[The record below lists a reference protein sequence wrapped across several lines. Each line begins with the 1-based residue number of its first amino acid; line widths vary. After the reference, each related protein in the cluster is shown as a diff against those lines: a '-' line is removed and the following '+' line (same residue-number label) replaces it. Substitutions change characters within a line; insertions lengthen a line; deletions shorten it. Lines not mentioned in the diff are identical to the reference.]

1 MQKTIDIT
9 ALIDSLPFPALWLE
23 KRYEPRHVND
33 AFDVLLTLDATLTD
47 QLVHRLIEGE
57 SDRDFTLVE
66 QSFEFWQFSLG
77 SMGWLVGLMPRAESA
92 LSERESAKDQK
103 RLLLALQNIV
113 STTKGYAELIAVM
126 LEENLIVAGERL
138 EAIRRYEQYVSDHL
152 QDMEALVESALDRRP
167 MAQLL
172 EQEHPQLVLVCF
184 DLAIQ
189 GEVVAELFR
198 AQGMVVTQATSK
210 EAATQIL
217 REQGSAF
224 DLLVIDDWF
233 DAAGHWLD
241 ASDDRRMILCNGRAF
256 DHPRA
261 RLLSAPK
268 LDMNHLLRA
277 AIELSELEAG

>member
-1 MQKTIDIT
+1 VLKTIDIT
-9 ALIDSLPFPALWLE
+9 ALVDSLPFPALWLE

-47 QLVHRLIEGE
+47 QLVHRLIEGQG
-57 SDRDFTLVE
+57 DHDFSLVD

-77 SMGWLVGLMPRAESA
+77 TKGWLVGLMPRAESA

-224 DLLVIDDWF
+224 DLLVIGDWF

>member
-9 ALIDSLPFPALWLE
+9 ELVDSLPFPALWLE

-47 QLVHRLIEGE
+47 QLVHRLIEGQ
-57 SDRDFTLVE
+57 SDHDFSLVE

-77 SMGWLVGLMPRAESA
+77 TKGWLVGLMPQAESA

-224 DLLVIDDWF
+224 DLLVIGDWF

>member
-1 MQKTIDIT
+1 MQKVIEIK
-9 ALIDSLPFPALWLE
+9 ALVDSLPFPAQWLD
-23 KRYEPRHVND
+23 KKYQLRHVNE
-33 AFDVLLTLDATLTD
+33 AFDVLLTLDVSLND
-47 QLVHRLIEGE
+47 ELVHRIIEVQGE
-57 SDRDFTLVE
+57 NDFFIGE
-66 QSFEFWQFSLG
+66 RSFELWQTPLG
-77 SMGWLVGLMPRAESA
+77 REGWLVGLMPRVEGA

-113 STTKGYAELIAVM
+113 STAKGYAELIAVM

-224 DLLVIDDWF
+224 DLLVIDSWF
-233 DAAGHWLD
+233 DAAGYWLD
-241 ASDDRRMILCNGRAF
+241 ASDDRGMILCNGRTF

-261 RLLSAPK
+261 RLLGSSA

-277 AIELSELEAG
+277 AIDLSELEAG

>member
-1 MQKTIDIT
+1 VQKTIDIT
-9 ALIDSLPFPALWLE
+9 ALVDSLPFPALWLE
-23 KRYEPRHVND
+23 KNYEARHVND

-47 QLVHRLIEGE
+47 QLVHQLIEGQ
-57 SDRDFTLVE
+57 SDHDFSLVE

-77 SMGWLVGLMPRAESA
+77 TKGWLVGLMPRAESA

-224 DLLVIDDWF
+224 DLLVIGDWF

>member
-9 ALIDSLPFPALWLE
+9 ALVDSLPFPALWLE

-33 AFDVLLTLDATLTD
+33 AYDVLLTLDATLTD
-47 QLVHRLIEGE
+47 QLVHRLIEGQG
-57 SDRDFTLVE
+57 DHDFSLVE

-77 SMGWLVGLMPRAESA
+77 TKGWLVGLMPRAESA

-224 DLLVIDDWF
+224 DLLVIGDWF

-241 ASDDRRMILCNGRAF
+241 ASDDRRMILCNGRTF

>member
-9 ALIDSLPFPALWLE
+9 ALVDSLPFPALWLE

-57 SDRDFTLVE
+57 SDRDITLVE

-77 SMGWLVGLMPRAESA
+77 PKGWLVGLMPRAESA

-224 DLLVIDDWF
+224 DLLVIGDWF

>member
-1 MQKTIDIT
+1 VKKAVDIST
-9 ALIDSLPFPALWLE
+9 LVDSLPFPAQWLDE
-23 KRYEPRHVND
+23 KYQPCHVND
-33 AFDVLLTLDATLTD
+33 AYDVLLTLDATLTE
-47 QLVHRLIEGE
+47 QLVHRLIEGQ
-57 SDRDFTLVE
+57 SDNDFSVVE
-66 QSFEFWQFSLG
+66 QPFEFWQFSLG
-77 SMGWLVGLMPRAESA
+77 REGWLVGLMPRAESA

-198 AQGMVVTQATSK
+198 AQGMVVTQAISK

-224 DLLVIDDWF
+224 DLLVIDSWF

-241 ASDDRRMILCNGRAF
+241 ASDDRRMILCNSQAF

-261 RLLSAPK
+261 RLLAAPA

-277 AIELSELEAG
+277 AIELSELEVG

>member
-1 MQKTIDIT
+1 
-9 ALIDSLPFPALWLE
+9 
-23 KRYEPRHVND
+23 
-33 AFDVLLTLDATLTD
+33 
-47 QLVHRLIEGE
+47 
-57 SDRDFTLVE
+57 
-66 QSFEFWQFSLG
+66 
-77 SMGWLVGLMPRAESA
+77 MPRAESA

-224 DLLVIDDWF
+224 DLLVIGDWF

>member
-1 MQKTIDIT
+1 
-9 ALIDSLPFPALWLE
+9 
-23 KRYEPRHVND
+23 
-33 AFDVLLTLDATLTD
+33 
-47 QLVHRLIEGE
+47 
-57 SDRDFTLVE
+57 
-66 QSFEFWQFSLG
+66 
-77 SMGWLVGLMPRAESA
+77 
-92 LSERESAKDQK
+92 
-103 RLLLALQNIV
+103 
-113 STTKGYAELIAVM
+113 M

-172 EQEHPQLVLVCF
+172 EQEHPQLVLVWF
-184 DLAIQ
+184 DLTIQ

-217 REQGSAF
+217 REQGAAF
-224 DLLVIDDWF
+224 DLLVIDGWF

-241 ASDDRRMILCNGRAF
+241 ASDDRRMILCSGRAF

-261 RLLSAPK
+261 RLLGAPK

>member
-1 MQKTIDIT
+1 VQKTIDIT
-9 ALIDSLPFPALWLE
+9 ALVDSLPFPALWLE

-47 QLVHRLIEGE
+47 QLVHRLIESQ
-57 SDRDFTLVE
+57 SDHHFSLVE

-77 SMGWLVGLMPRAESA
+77 TKGWLVGLMPRAESA

-224 DLLVIDDWF
+224 DLLVIGDWF

>member
-9 ALIDSLPFPALWLE
+9 ALVDSLPFPALWLE

-47 QLVHRLIEGE
+47 QLVHRLIEGQG
-57 SDRDFTLVE
+57 DHDFSLVE

-77 SMGWLVGLMPRAESA
+77 PKGWLVGLMPRAESA

-224 DLLVIDDWF
+224 DLLVIGDWF

>member
-1 MQKTIDIT
+1 
-9 ALIDSLPFPALWLE
+9 LWLE

-47 QLVHRLIEGE
+47 QLVHRLIEGQG
-57 SDRDFTLVE
+57 DHDFSLVE

-77 SMGWLVGLMPRAESA
+77 TKGWLVGLMPRAESA

-224 DLLVIDDWF
+224 DLLVIGDWF

>member
-1 MQKTIDIT
+1 
-9 ALIDSLPFPALWLE
+9 
-23 KRYEPRHVND
+23 
-33 AFDVLLTLDATLTD
+33 
-47 QLVHRLIEGE
+47 
-57 SDRDFTLVE
+57 
-66 QSFEFWQFSLG
+66 
-77 SMGWLVGLMPRAESA
+77 MPRAENA

-224 DLLVIDDWF
+224 DLLVIGDWF

-241 ASDDRRMILCNGRAF
+241 ASDDRRMILCNGRTF